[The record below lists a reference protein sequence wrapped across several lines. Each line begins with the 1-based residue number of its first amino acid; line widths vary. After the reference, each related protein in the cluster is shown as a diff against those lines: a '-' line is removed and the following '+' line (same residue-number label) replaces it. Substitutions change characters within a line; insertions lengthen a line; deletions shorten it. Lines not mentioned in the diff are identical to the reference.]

1 MCDVGSSFGRF
12 KPEGTMR
19 NSHWTTAF
27 QISVFGVLL
36 LLSHSAAAQNS
47 VSGSA
52 VAISILD
59 SNRDQDGLLGS
70 VRRVQTESAKFE
82 LKGGQLKEGPLQLL
96 EVTTYD
102 LKGSRTDNASYLV
115 SSSPVGK
122 EEYKY
127 DQRGNIIEMT
137 LRGEDGSI
145 VSRETYKYEFDRV
158 GNWTKMVTSLVLFE
172 AGELKYEPVEAT
184 YRTITYYFDQTIS
197 RILDAQPHGASVIP
211 SARQSAKAQ
220 LVEKP
225 TPTLTRADSR
235 TTPVET
241 VAGPPPATN
250 QLQEV
255 GISSGSNKQ
264 IGSEPE
270 RVSPAISTRTE
281 LSPGGRNLTTASP
294 SLTDSAPKPV
304 ASNESNTHKVAYALY
319 KTGRERFDQGNLAGA
334 IEAYQQSLKLEPDVA
349 EVHLSLGHAYLKL
362 KKSADAIKA
371 FKESIRLNPE
381 KEEAHYGL
389 GVEYF
394 QTSRNR
400 EAAEAFKRAIK
411 IRPTMAK
418 AHYGLALAYQELQRR
433 DLLVEQ
439 YRILETL
446 DPVLAKKLEKTYPQL
461 EWPCRTPPFCR

>member
-1 MCDVGSSFGRF
+1 
-12 KPEGTMR
+12 MR
-19 NSHWTTAF
+19 HSHWITAF
-27 QISVFGVLL
+27 QITVLGVSLML
-36 LLSHSAAAQNS
+36 ANSAAAQNS
-47 VSGSA
+47 VSSRA

-102 LKGSRTDNASYLV
+102 LKGARTDNASYLV

-197 RILDAQPHGASVIP
+197 RILGTQPPPAASVVR
-211 SARQSAKAQ
+211 SARPSVNARLMEQ
-220 LVEKP
+220 
-225 TPTLTRADSR
+225 PTLTRADV
-235 TTPVET
+235 TTTSVKT
-241 VAGPPPATN
+241 AAGSPRATN
-250 QLQEV
+250 QLEEV
-255 GISSGSNKQ
+255 GISSGAGNR
-264 IGSEPE
+264 ITSEPE
-270 RVSPAISTRTE
+270 RVSPEIPTRAERPPSGKSLTST
-281 LSPGGRNLTTASP
+281 SP
-294 SLTDSAPKPV
+294 SLTEIAPQPV
-304 ASNESNTHKVAYALY
+304 PPNESNTHKLAYALY
-319 KTGRERFDQGNLAGA
+319 KSGRERFDQGNLTGA
-334 IEAYQQSLKLEPDVA
+334 VEAYQQSLQLEPDVA

-362 KKSADAIKA
+362 KKSSEAIKA

-389 GVEYF
+389 GVEYLR
-394 QTSRNR
+394 TNKNK

-411 IRPTMAK
+411 LRPTMGK
-418 AHYGLALAYQELQRR
+418 AHYGLGLAYQEMQRR

-446 DPVLAKKLEKTYPQL
+446 DPALAKKLESTFPQL
-461 EWPCRTPPFCR
+461 DWPCRVPPFCR

>member
-1 MCDVGSSFGRF
+1 
-12 KPEGTMR
+12 MR
-19 NSHWTTAF
+19 HFYWITAF
-27 QISVFGVLL
+27 QITVLGVLL
-36 LLSHSAAAQNS
+36 LLAHSAAAQNS
-47 VSGSA
+47 VSGRA

-102 LKGSRTDNASYLV
+102 LKGARTDNASYPV
-115 SSSPVGK
+115 PSSPVGK

-184 YRTITYYFDQTIS
+184 YRRITYYFDQTIS
-197 RILDAQPHGASVIP
+197 KILDTQPHAASVIP
-211 SARQSAKAQ
+211 SAPPSVKARLPEQ
-220 LVEKP
+220 P
-225 TPTLTRADSR
+225 TPTFTRADL
-235 TTPVET
+235 TTTSVET
-241 VAGPPPATN
+241 VAAPPPALKE
-250 QLQEV
+250 LQEV
-255 GISSGSNKQ
+255 GLPSGSSNQ
-264 IGSEPE
+264 IASEPD
-270 RVSPAISTRTE
+270 RVSPEIPSRVG
-281 LSPGGRNLTTASP
+281 LSPSEKNLTATSS
-294 SLTDSAPKPV
+294 SLTDIAPKPAV
-304 ASNESNTHKVAYALY
+304 PNESTTHKLAYGLY
-319 KTGRERFDQGNLAGA
+319 KSGRERFDQGNLVGA
-334 IEAYQQSLKLEPDVA
+334 VEAYQQSLQLEPDVA
-349 EVHLSLGHAYLKL
+349 EVHLSLGYAYLKL

-371 FKESIRLNPE
+371 FKESIRLNPD

-394 QTSRNR
+394 RINKIR
-400 EAAEAFKRAIK
+400 EAAEAFKKAVK
-411 IRPTMAK
+411 LKPKMGK
-418 AHYGLALAYQELQRR
+418 AHYGLALAYQEMQRR

-446 DPVLAKKLEKTYPQL
+446 DPVLAKKLESTYPQL
-461 EWPCRTPPFCR
+461 AWPCRAPPFCR